1 MATEIEIKFRLDGPA
16 AMRRKLVAAGAKSKG
31 RVLERNTYFDTPD
44 ARLRAGDRGL
54 RIRAT
59 ESSTGRRRC
68 TLTYK
73 GPRRPGPMKIRREE
87 EVAVSSPRA
96 AKTILAALGYV
107 PTLSF
112 QKRREDFSLGG
123 AVVSLDELP
132 GLGFF
137 LEIEAGNEA
146 GVRRAARRLGLSR
159 QRPITA
165 TYIALVAEHL
175 SARPGRGRELKF

>member
-1 MATEIEIKFRLDGPA
+1 
-16 AMRRKLVAAGAKSKG
+16 
-31 RVLERNTYFDTPD
+31 
-44 ARLRAGDRGL
+44 
-54 RIRAT
+54 
-59 ESSTGRRRC
+59 
-68 TLTYK
+68 
-73 GPRRPGPMKIRREE
+73 MKIRREE
-87 EVAVSSPRA
+87 EVEISPPRE

-146 GVRRAARRLGLSR
+146 TVRRAARRLGLSR

-175 SARPGRGRELKF
+175 SARPGRGRDLKF